1 MYMHSL
7 QSSNLSFGQE
17 KASYGR
23 TLVHVYGFINFEV
36 VAGES
41 MIYMRNLRRSLIEFI
56 LYVHEITM
64 SQLETADGE
73 LGREDIENVKCF

>member
-1 MYMHSL
+1 M
-7 QSSNLSFGQE
+7 
-17 KASYGR
+17 
-23 TLVHVYGFINFEV
+23 NFEV

-41 MIYMRNLRRSLIEFI
+41 MIYMRNLRRSLIELI

-64 SQLETADGE
+64 SHLETADGE